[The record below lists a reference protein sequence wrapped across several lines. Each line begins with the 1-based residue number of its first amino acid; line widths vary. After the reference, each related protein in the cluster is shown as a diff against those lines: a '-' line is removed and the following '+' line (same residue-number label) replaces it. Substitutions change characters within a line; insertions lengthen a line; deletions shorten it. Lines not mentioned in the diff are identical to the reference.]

1 MRIPEFYGR
10 RAVFGNGRR
19 VPDLEN
25 RVVVESTTTA
35 PRFFLESSQKVSV
48 RSPNMLE
55 STYSNHSFMTK
66 LSPAE
71 QVLHKQFS
79 DYGRNA
85 REWMRKCVLLL
96 PEIDRRQIWRKK
108 RCSSIYEYAA
118 KLAGMRHATVDE
130 ALRVLKKIEDKPA
143 LLELVK
149 ERGFQRVRPVAS
161 IATLETESFWAEK
174 ARIMSKHALETYVK
188 DFRLEF
194 LPGEENRSVKL
205 QMELEPELAM
215 KLEKLKGLGTWSEL
229 MKKLV
234 DGVQKVEVAV
244 PEPVYTESRHIP
256 VAMQAYV
263 EERTR
268 GLCAAPHCTRPA
280 TSFHHTQRWALE
292 KVHDPA
298 RLQPVCTA
306 HERLAHLGLIENEEC
321 APDEWRLRKEP
332 DRTDPKFY
340 VDTLV
345 SLYRSP

>member
-1 MRIPEFYGR
+1 M
-10 RAVFGNGRR
+10 
-19 VPDLEN
+19 
-25 RVVVESTTTA
+25 
-35 PRFFLESSQKVSV
+35 VSAY
-48 RSPNMLE
+48 SPNVLE
-55 STYSNHSFMTK
+55 STYSSHSFMSK

-71 QVLHKQFS
+71 QTIHQQFS
-79 DYGRNA
+79 DYGRSA

-96 PEIDRRQIWRKK
+96 PEIERRQIWRKK

-118 KLAGMRHATVDE
+118 KLAGMSRSTVEE

-149 ERGFQRVRPVAS
+149 DKGLQRVRPVAS

-174 ARIMSKHALETYVK
+174 ARTMSKNALETYVH
-188 DFRLEF
+188 DYRLEN
-194 LPGEENRSVKL
+194 LPREENRSVKL

-234 DGVQKVEVAV
+234 DGVQKAEVAM

-256 VAMQAYV
+256 AAIKRHMT
-263 EERTR
+263 ECNG
-268 GLCAAPHCTRPA
+268 GLCAAPYCTRPA

-298 RLQPVCTA
+298 RLQPLCTA

-345 SLYRSP
+345 SLYRPSG

>member
-1 MRIPEFYGR
+1 M
-10 RAVFGNGRR
+10 
-19 VPDLEN
+19 
-25 RVVVESTTTA
+25 
-35 PRFFLESSQKVSV
+35 VSAY
-48 RSPNMLE
+48 SPNVLE
-55 STYSNHSFMTK
+55 STYSSHSFMSK
-66 LSPAE
+66 LTPAE
-71 QVLHKQFS
+71 RALHQQFS

-85 REWMRKCVLLL
+85 REWMRRCVLLL
-96 PEIDRRQIWRKK
+96 PEIERLKIWKK
-108 RCSSIYEYAA
+108 RRFSSIYEYAA
-118 KLAGMRHATVDE
+118 KLAGMSHATVDE

-143 LLELVK
+143 LLKLVE

-174 ARIMSKHALETYVK
+174 ARTMSKHALETYVK

-215 KLEKLKGLGTWSEL
+215 KLEKLKGLGTWNEL

-234 DGVQKVEVAV
+234 DGSQKMEPVM
-244 PEPVYTESRHIP
+244 PEPVYTKSRHVPAVIKRY
-256 VAMQAYV
+256 A
-263 EERTR
+263 EEQSG

-306 HERLAHLGLIENEEC
+306 HERLAHLGLIENEES
-321 APDEWRLRKEP
+321 APEKWRLRKEP
-332 DRTDPKFY
+332 DRCDPKFY

-345 SLYRSP
+345 SLYRPSG

>member
-1 MRIPEFYGR
+1 M
-10 RAVFGNGRR
+10 
-19 VPDLEN
+19 
-25 RVVVESTTTA
+25 S
-35 PRFFLESSQKVSV
+35 
-48 RSPNMLE
+48 
-55 STYSNHSFMTK
+55 K
-66 LSPAE
+66 LSPVE
-71 QVLHKQFS
+71 QTIHRQFS

-118 KLAGMRHATVDE
+118 KLAGMSHSTVDE

-143 LLELVK
+143 LLKLVE

-174 ARIMSKHALETYVK
+174 ARTMSKNALETYVH
-188 DFRLEF
+188 DYRLET
-194 LPGEENRSVKL
+194 LPREENRSVKL

-215 KLEKLKGLGTWSEL
+215 KLEKLKGLGTWNEL
-229 MKKLV
+229 MKNLV
-234 DGVQKVEVAV
+234 DGSQKVEAAM

-256 VAMQAYV
+256 MAMQAYV

-268 GLCAAPHCTRPA
+268 GLCAAPHCIRPA

-298 RLQPVCTA
+298 RLQPLCKA
-306 HERLAHLGLIENEEC
+306 HERIVHLGLMENEEQ
-321 APDEWRLRKEP
+321 AAETWKLRKEP
-332 DRTDPKFY
+332 DRSDPKFY

-345 SLYRSP
+345 SLYRPSG